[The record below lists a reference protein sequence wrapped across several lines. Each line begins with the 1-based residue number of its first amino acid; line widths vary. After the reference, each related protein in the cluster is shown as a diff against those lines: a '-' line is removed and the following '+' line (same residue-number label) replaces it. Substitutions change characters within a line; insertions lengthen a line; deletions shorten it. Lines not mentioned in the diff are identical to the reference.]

1 MSLALVC
8 ASESSGS
15 ARPLALYLLT
25 DGPLA
30 PGFPNLTN
38 RYCLCSP
45 SRTEIHMTATDIT
58 FQPPSSSPPPSGPRT
73 GEGGEERGE
82 GGGGGRNVR
91 TSETIE
97 RGAGL

>member
-38 RYCLCSP
+38 QYCLCSP
-45 SRTEIHMTATDIT
+45 SRTEIQMTATDIT
-58 FQPPSSSPPPSGPRT
+58 FQPPSSSPPRPPHR
-73 GEGGEERGE
+73 RGWGRKG
-82 GGGGGRNVR
+82 GGGGGRP
-91 TSETIE
+91 
-97 RGAGL
+97 